1 MPMATHFTNG
11 VLNGQRVN
19 IVVSQSGLIESI
31 SPADASTASTSDV
44 AVVDLGGQLVV
55 PPFAEPHAHLDKA
68 FLADRV
74 TNTTGD
80 LMGAIHGLEAIRHSI
95 TFDDIVERA
104 CRAAQLLSRNGVTAV
119 RTHADTTLSAGLTSV
134 LALLEAKRRCSAFI
148 NIQVAALLEWPLTG
162 PGSSER
168 LALARSAIDAG
179 VDVIGG
185 CPHLDN
191 NPQAAVEVLLQLA
204 VDSGLPLDLHADENL
219 RPESRDL
226 EHLADFLLR
235 DNISHNLT
243 ASHCVS
249 LSAQTL
255 YDIERT
261 AEKVSAANISVVAL
275 PLTNLFLQ
283 SRGTATLSARGI
295 TPTEQLRRA
304 GVNVAAGADNL
315 QDPFNPMGRGDPLE
329 TASLMVLAAHETP
342 LSAFDMVAQNS
353 HRVISP
359 EHSFFTIGDQADFVV
374 LPATNVREA
383 VAMGPPDRTVVYG
396 GVVITEQ
403 KRNIK

>member
-31 SPADASTASTSDV
+31 SPADASTTSTSDV

-179 VDVIGG
+179 VDVMAQHQDTTEPGLAADAKGAKWVGYNSDVKEAAPKAWLTAPTWNWGPYYAKTAKSVAGG
-185 CPHLDN
+185 TCPTDEYYGNMQDGMVTLASFGESVDAET
-191 NPQAAVEVLLQLA
+191 QSLIEEKKAATIAGEFAPFTGPIKKQDGSA
-204 VDSGLPLDLHADENL
+204 W
-219 RPESRDL
+219 
-226 EHLADFLLR
+226 LADGEKAELGFLL
-235 DNISHNLT
+235 
-243 ASHCVS
+243 
-249 LSAQTL
+249 
-255 YDIERT
+255 
-261 AEKVSAANISVVAL
+261 
-275 PLTNLFLQ
+275 
-283 SRGTATLSARGI
+283 G
-295 TPTEQLRRA
+295 
-304 GVNVAAGADNL
+304 
-315 QDPFNPMGRGDPLE
+315 
-329 TASLMVLAAHETP
+329 
-342 LSAFDMVAQNS
+342 DMV
-353 HRVISP
+353 
-359 EHSFFTIGDQADFVV
+359 FFV
-374 LPATNVREA
+374 E
-383 VAMGPPDRTVVYG
+383 
-396 GVVITEQ
+396 GVVGSA
-403 KRNIK
+403 KG